1 MRLYEFESKQMLKKN
16 GIKIPSSILSTSIVS
31 EIPFDGEVAVKAQ
44 VLANGR
50 GKAGGVKLFSN
61 LEEAKKFSNSLLG
74 LILLKEKVKSVLIEK
89 KIKTKSEFY
98 ISFLYDTD
106 TQLPVMLLSKSG
118 GIDVTE
124 LTKNN
129 GLAKMPIDP
138 LLGLKE
144 WQARDAAV
152 DAGFASE
159 LIPKISD
166 FALRLYNIFSAED
179 CRLLEINPLS
189 LTEDGELVAVGAL
202 IDLDNDAGYKH
213 KERIYAPRMPGV
225 GRELTDGE
233 MLVKKS
239 DEADYRG
246 SIKFIELGGEIGF
259 LAAGGGGSMAAMD
272 ALIIAGGNP
281 ANYAEFSGDPPKEKV
296 YALAKAILS
305 QKNLR
310 GLWIVGAIANFTRM
324 DQTMQGVVE
333 ALREAKPK
341 YPIVVRRSGP
351 YEKEGLQMLTD
362 VGAELGLD
370 IEVHGSEV
378 SMTAT
383 AKTIAEKARAFKEKN
398 SL

>member
-1 MRLYEFESKQMLKKN
+1 MRLYEFESKQLLKKN
-16 GIKIPSSILSTSIVS
+16 GIKIPPAILSTSIVS

-50 GKAGGVKLFSN
+50 GKAGGVKLFSST
-61 LEEAKKFSNSLLG
+61 EEAKKFANSLLG
-74 LILLKEKVKSVLIEK
+74 SVLLKEKVKSVLLEK
-89 KIKTKSEFY
+89 KMKTKNEFY

-106 TQLPVMLLSKSG
+106 TQLPVMLLSKTG
-118 GIDVTE
+118 GVDIFE
-124 LTKNN
+124 LSKNN
-129 GLAKMPIDP
+129 GLAKMPIDT

-159 LIPKISD
+159 LIPKISE
-166 FALRLYNIFSAED
+166 FASRLYSVFLTED

-189 LTEDGELVAVGAL
+189 LTEEGELVAVGGL

-213 KERIYAPRMPGV
+213 KERFFPPRLPGV
-225 GRELTDGE
+225 GRELTDRE
-233 MLVKKS
+233 LLVKKS

-305 QKNLR
+305 QPNLR

-333 ALREAKPK
+333 ALREVKPK

-351 YEKEGLQMLTD
+351 YEKEGLQMLRD
-362 VGAELGLD
+362 VGKELNLD

-383 AKTIAEKARAFKEKN
+383 AKTIAEKIKK
-398 SL
+398 

>member
-1 MRLYEFESKQMLKKN
+1 MRLYEFESKQMLKKH
-16 GIKIPSSILSTSIVS
+16 GIKIPPAILSTSIIS

-50 GKAGGVKLFSN
+50 GKAGGVKLFSSV
-61 LEEAKKFSNSLLG
+61 EEAKKFANSLLG
-74 LILLKEKVKSVLIEK
+74 AVLLKEKVKSVLLEK
-89 KIKTKSEFY
+89 KMKTREEFY

-118 GIDVTE
+118 GIDIAE
-124 LTKNN
+124 LSKNN
-129 GLAKMPIDP
+129 GLAKIPIDP

-152 DAGFASE
+152 DAGFPSE
-159 LIPKISD
+159 LIPKIAEFCS
-166 FALRLYNIFSAED
+166 RLYSVFLAED

-202 IDLDNDAGYKH
+202 VDLDNDAGYKH
-213 KERIYAPRMPGV
+213 KERVYAPRMPGV

-233 MLVKKS
+233 LLVKKT

-324 DQTMQGVVE
+324 DHTMQGVVE
-333 ALREAKPK
+333 ALREVKPK

-351 YEKEGLQMLTD
+351 YEKEGLQMLRD
-362 VGAELGLD
+362 VGKEIGLD

-378 SMTAT
+378 PMTAT
-383 AKTIAEKARAFKEKN
+383 AKTIVEKIKKQN
-398 SL
+398 

>member
-1 MRLYEFESKQMLKKN
+1 MRLYEFEAKQLLKKN
-16 GIKIPSSILSTSIVS
+16 GIKIPPAILSTSIVS

-50 GKAGGVKLFSN
+50 GKAGGVKLFSSM
-61 LEEAKKFSNSLLG
+61 EEAKDFANSLLG
-74 LILLKEKVKSVLIEK
+74 SMLLKEKVKSVLLEK
-89 KIKTKSEFY
+89 KMKTKNEFY

-118 GIDVTE
+118 GVDVAE
-124 LTKNN
+124 LSKNN

-159 LIPKISD
+159 LIPKISE
-166 FALRLYNIFSAED
+166 FVLRLYSVFTSED

-189 LTEDGELVAVGAL
+189 LTEEGEIVAVGAL
-202 IDLDNDAGYKH
+202 VDLDNDAGYKH
-213 KERIYAPRMPGV
+213 KERFFPPRLPGV
-225 GRELTDGE
+225 GRELTDRE
-233 MLVKKS
+233 LLVKKT

-281 ANYAEFSGDPPKEKV
+281 ANYAEFSGDPPREKV
-296 YALAKAILS
+296 YALAKAILG
-305 QKNLR
+305 QPNLR

-333 ALREAKPK
+333 ALREVKPK

-351 YEKEGLQMLTD
+351 YEKEGLQMLRD
-362 VGAELGLD
+362 VGQELNLD

-383 AKTIAEKARAFKEKN
+383 AKTIAEKIKK
-398 SL
+398 